1 MSNNKWMDDPVLEGI
16 SNEKLEML
24 TKIIEGAKGMEP
36 KQMLTY
42 FIQQSNAAG
51 KQGINFTNSETDLIL
66 NVLKEG
72 MTPEEIKRIDTVK
85 RIMAM
90 LEKINEPAKILND
103 RILVVYGISIVSFN
117 EQPKIRPALFF
128 TNAGLILLSKS
139 QKNCPGVNELINSMT
154 AFL

>member
-1 MSNNKWMDDPVLEGI
+1 MINNKWMENPVLSDI
-16 SNEKLEML
+16 STEKMEVL
-24 TKIIEGAKGMEP
+24 TKILNGAGDMDA

-90 LEKINEPAKILND
+90 LEKNKRTGKN
-103 RILVVYGISIVSFN
+103 
-117 EQPKIRPALFF
+117 
-128 TNAGLILLSKS
+128 SK
-139 QKNCPGVNELINSMT
+139 
-154 AFL
+154 

>member
-1 MSNNKWMDDPVLEGI
+1 
-16 SNEKLEML
+16 
-24 TKIIEGAKGMEP
+24 
-36 KQMLTY
+36 MLTY

-90 LEKINEPAKILND
+90 LEKNKRTGKN
-103 RILVVYGISIVSFN
+103 
-117 EQPKIRPALFF
+117 
-128 TNAGLILLSKS
+128 SK
-139 QKNCPGVNELINSMT
+139 
-154 AFL
+154 

>member
-1 MSNNKWMDDPVLEGI
+1 MEDFMSNNKWMDDPVLVGI

-90 LEKINEPAKILND
+90 LEKNKRTGKN
-103 RILVVYGISIVSFN
+103 
-117 EQPKIRPALFF
+117 
-128 TNAGLILLSKS
+128 SK
-139 QKNCPGVNELINSMT
+139 
-154 AFL
+154 

>member
-1 MSNNKWMDDPVLEGI
+1 MEV
-16 SNEKLEML
+16 L
-24 TKIIEGAKGMEP
+24 TKILNGAGDMDA

-51 KQGINFTNSETDLIL
+51 KQAINFTNSETDLIL

-90 LEKINEPAKILND
+90 LEKNKRTGKN
-103 RILVVYGISIVSFN
+103 
-117 EQPKIRPALFF
+117 
-128 TNAGLILLSKS
+128 SK
-139 QKNCPGVNELINSMT
+139 
-154 AFL
+154 

>member
-1 MSNNKWMDDPVLEGI
+1 MINNKWMENPILSDI
-16 SNEKLEML
+16 STEKMEVL
-24 TKIIEGAKGMEP
+24 TKILNGAGDMDA

-90 LEKINEPAKILND
+90 LEKNKRTGKN
-103 RILVVYGISIVSFN
+103 
-117 EQPKIRPALFF
+117 
-128 TNAGLILLSKS
+128 SK
-139 QKNCPGVNELINSMT
+139 
-154 AFL
+154 

>member
-16 SNEKLEML
+16 SNEKLE
-24 TKIIEGAKGMEP
+24 
-36 KQMLTY
+36 MLTY

-90 LEKINEPAKILND
+90 LEKNKRTGKN
-103 RILVVYGISIVSFN
+103 
-117 EQPKIRPALFF
+117 
-128 TNAGLILLSKS
+128 SK
-139 QKNCPGVNELINSMT
+139 
-154 AFL
+154 